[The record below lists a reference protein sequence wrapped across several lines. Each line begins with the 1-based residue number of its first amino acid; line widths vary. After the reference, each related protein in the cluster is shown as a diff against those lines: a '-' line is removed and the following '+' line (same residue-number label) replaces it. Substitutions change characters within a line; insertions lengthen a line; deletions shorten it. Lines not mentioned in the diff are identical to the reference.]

1 MNQKPSSD
9 RTQIIVVA
17 SLLGLG
23 VLLLL
28 GLLAYAFRGNIM
40 QFAVATTQTPAAPT
54 PQCIEPTLTLG
65 TNTFHVKTIP
75 NNPNVFPVLPQ
86 NKPDNAYWVE
96 GTTVNYVFGLSPV
109 GNNLTLNTSLKAGDP
124 MVINWGDCSKDEY
137 VVKSVD
143 IGQPDDLN
151 IFDQSTGGITVY
163 VQISASTLLIHGERP
178 VVQPVET
185 AVSASTSEF
194 QIDVAFSDQ
203 PAPDAQTVKIGLTI
217 TNKGAQAITLNN
229 NNISLTVQN
238 NPEVFPSLVEP
249 VLPQQIDPGNSVQIV
264 VTFPKPQASS
274 AVLKVLDTTVDYYF
288 Q

>member
-1 MNQKPSSD
+1 MKQNPSSNK
-9 RTQIIVVA
+9 TTIVIVSA
-17 SLLGLG
+17 LLGLG
-23 VLLLL
+23 ILLLI
-28 GLLAYAFRGNIM
+28 GLVAFRGNIM
-40 QFAVATTQTPAAPT
+40 QLVATTTQTPAAPT

-65 TNTFHVKTIP
+65 TGTFHVKTTP

-86 NKPDNAYWVE
+86 DKPDNAYWIE

-109 GNNLTLNTSLKAGDP
+109 GNNLALNTSLKAGDP

-143 IGQPDDLN
+143 MAQPNDLT
-151 IFDQSTGGITVY
+151 IFDQSTGGITIY
-163 VQISASTLLIHGERP
+163 VQTGNSNVVIRGARP
-178 VVQPVET
+178 VMQPVET
-185 AVSASTSEF
+185 AVSIPTSEF

-217 TNKGAQAITLNN
+217 TNKGTQAITLNN
-229 NNISLTVQN
+229 NDISLTAEN
-238 NPEVFPSLVEP
+238 SPEVFPSLVEP
-249 VLPQQIDPGNSVQIV
+249 ALPQQIDPGASVQIV
-264 VTFPKPQASS
+264 VTFPKPQTNT